1 MTSRRDNT
9 YTPVKRMIENSIRKR
24 LLTGGLDTDTISK
37 IKDDDTIEGVTL
49 HYDENGR
56 LAMVEGDER
65 QLATLTFDNE
75 GLLVSVQDEDM
86 ITGEVIDWNLYY
98 TENRLVQ
105 VVPDIISEGDEEDDD
120 FEEEVFNDTSGGED
134 IDEPDI
140 DLNPI
145 SDNESEHDFSDDESE
160 DI

>member
-24 LLTGGLDTDTISK
+24 LLTGGLDTDTINK

-105 VVPDIISEGDEEDDD
+105 VVPDIISEGDEEEDD
-120 FEEEVFNDTSGGED
+120 FEEEVFNDTSGGGD

-145 SDNESEHDFSDDESE
+145 SDNESEHDFSNDESE